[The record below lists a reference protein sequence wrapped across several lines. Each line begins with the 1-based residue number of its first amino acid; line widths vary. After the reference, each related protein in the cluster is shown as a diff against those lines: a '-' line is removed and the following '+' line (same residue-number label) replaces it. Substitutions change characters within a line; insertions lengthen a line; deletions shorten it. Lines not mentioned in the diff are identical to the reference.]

1 MNHSEFF
8 ASRSRTQLR
17 GGLMTSFFYLEWA
30 VSTFCWCLNKSRY
43 TLLFF
48 CFYTNS
54 LHHPIFVAEAKSL
67 TPPEKAAKSNA
78 NNNNR
83 LYSLASNAKLGYSRI
98 RACGPCGKSYSSRS
112 PFSGTCLGKLPPHN
126 WVRLGANERL
136 RKHSKLSARRVL

>member
-8 ASRSRTQLR
+8 ASRSRTQLW
-17 GGLMTSFFYLEWA
+17 GDLMTSFFLPRMGCFYL
-30 VSTFCWCLNKSRY
+30 
-43 TLLFF
+43 LLVLKQIEIHSPFF

-54 LHHPIFVAEAKSL
+54 LHHPIFVAKAKSL

-78 NNNNR
+78 NNNR
-83 LYSLASNAKLGYSRI
+83 LYSLASNAKLGHSPI

-112 PFSGTCLGKLPPHN
+112 PFSGNCLGKLPPHN

-136 RKHSKLSARRVL
+136 RKHSKLSPRRVL

>member
-8 ASRSRTQLR
+8 ASRSRTQLW
-17 GGLMTSFFYLEWA
+17 GGLMTSSFLLRMGCFYFLLVPKKIEIHP
-30 VSTFCWCLNKSRY
+30 
-43 TLLFF
+43 LFF
-48 CFYTNS
+48 AFTQNS
-54 LHHPIFVAEAKSL
+54 LDHPIFVAKAKSL

-78 NNNNR
+78 NNNR
-83 LYSLASNAKLGYSRI
+83 LYSLASNAKPGHSRV

-136 RKHSKLSARRVL
+136 RKHSKLSPRRVL